1 MPVTAACSDRYK
13 CFTQHKKM
21 STQRRKPEY
30 WDAVPFIYFFFSVLR
45 VGYVQEHCPV
55 LLALLAL
62 LVSTSQVVV
71 KLLMVPVE
79 AAQLEHTADL
89 VWRPL

>member
-1 MPVTAACSDRYK
+1 
-13 CFTQHKKM
+13 M
-21 STQRRKPEY
+21 SVQPRKPEY
-30 WDAVPFIYFFFSVLR
+30 WDAMPFILFFFSILR
-45 VGYVQEHCPV
+45 VEYVQEHCLV